1 MNLPKK
7 TLRIIGAVVL
17 LSALVT
23 LALSAFFYQR
33 ARNFVRD
40 AIRADGKVVRV
51 VERPSSDS
59 ATLFYPV
66 YTFRDAEGQERE
78 VYSSTGSFPPSHS
91 VGDTVALL
99 YQPEQPNDAKTD
111 DFLSL
116 WGLPAI
122 LGGAGVFDLL
132 IGVALFFG
140 PVIISRF
147 RHPSAPTNVA

>member
-1 MNLPKK
+1 MNLPKNP
-7 TLRIIGAVVL
+7 LRIIGAVVL

-40 AIRADGKVVRV
+40 AIRADGKVVRGV
-51 VERPSSDS
+51 
-59 ATLFYPV
+59 
-66 YTFRDAEGQERE
+66 ERE
-78 VYSSTGSFPPSHS
+78 VYSSAGSFPPSHS
-91 VGDTVALL
+91 VGDTVTLL
-99 YQPEQPNDAKTD
+99 YEPEQPNDAKTD